1 MDPRTSAQDVMRCD
15 LCETALVQM
24 HCDQCIVNLC
34 KACVGKHI
42 SRRENNGHKVVKFQ
56 DRKSHLYPECKK
68 HVEQLCAKYCDQC
81 DIPVCTKCTASA
93 QHLDHKL
100 SEVLQVVEEKRD
112 TLIRNKFELD
122 FAIYPKYQYIAY
134 DIKYKMSQLEKDYEY
149 LSTAITKHGEE
160 WHKEIDKLVKK
171 LKAKVDKMKNTQ
183 IQTLKNHLDDI
194 NKKISYIKDEIDSTE
209 IVLQTN
215 DLSKLLSGTSN
226 INIYRNLPQEQ
237 EMALSL
243 PKFIPREIIGKEFNK
258 LFGALSCNSVSS
270 DEHSYNKKKI
280 QKSSETVINFVDT
293 GYNKLYNVAC
303 LSDEEIW
310 TSGNDSTIK
319 LYSIN
324 QGSLLKSISTKSG
337 NNTSV
342 IGVTKAGD
350 LVYSD
355 YDDRT
360 VNIVKNKETEEV
372 IRLQNWR
379 PFGVCSSS
387 SGDLLVTMLSDDDYQ
402 SKVVPGAV
410 VVVNLAGKLRF
421 SYTGLTPAPK
431 YKPFSPRGIT
441 TNIHNHILISDV
453 SNDCVHIIDQ
463 DGEFISYIPCGLTK
477 PWGLCT
483 TLTMDPR
490 TSAQDVMRCDIYETA
505 VCTASEQNL
514 DHVDHWVSEILQVME
529 EQMDIVNRE
538 QKKLMELNMTICLR
552 YKDIAS
558 DVQHRMSQL
567 EKYYEY
573 LSTTIKKHGEEWHKE
588 IDKIV
593 NKLNAAVD
601 KMRKKNTVT
610 NFTGKSGWNLDS
622 CVSDYEAGAVVVV
635 NLAGTFIF
643 SYKGLTPA
651 PNH

>member
-15 LCETALVQM
+15 LCETALVQV
-24 HCDQCIVNLC
+24 HCDKCIVNLC

-56 DRKSHLYPECKK
+56 DRKSHLYP
-68 HVEQLCAKYCDQC
+68 
-81 DIPVCTKCTASA
+81 
-93 QHLDHKL
+93 
-100 SEVLQVVEEKRD
+100 
-112 TLIRNKFELD
+112 
-122 FAIYPKYQYIAY
+122 
-134 DIKYKMSQLEKDYEY
+134 
-149 LSTAITKHGEE
+149 
-160 WHKEIDKLVKK
+160 
-171 LKAKVDKMKNTQ
+171 
-183 IQTLKNHLDDI
+183 
-194 NKKISYIKDEIDSTE
+194 
-209 IVLQTN
+209 TN

-310 TSGNDSTIK
+310 TSGNDSTMK

-355 YDDRT
+355 FDDRT

-453 SNDCVHIIDQ
+453 NNDCVHIIDQ

-483 TLTMDPR
+483 DSNDNLFG
-490 TSAQDVMRCDIYETA
+490 AQMEKR
-505 VCTASEQNL
+505 
-514 DHVDHWVSEILQVME
+514 QV
-529 EQMDIVNRE
+529 
-538 QKKLMELNMTICLR
+538 KKIR
-552 YKDIAS
+552 Y
-558 DVQHRMSQL
+558 
-567 EKYYEY
+567 
-573 LSTTIKKHGEEWHKE
+573 
-588 IDKIV
+588 
-593 NKLNAAVD
+593 LNAIEYA
-601 KMRKKNTVT
+601 TT
-610 NFTGKSGWNLDS
+610 
-622 CVSDYEAGAVVVV
+622 A
-635 NLAGTFIF
+635 
-643 SYKGLTPA
+643 
-651 PNH
+651 